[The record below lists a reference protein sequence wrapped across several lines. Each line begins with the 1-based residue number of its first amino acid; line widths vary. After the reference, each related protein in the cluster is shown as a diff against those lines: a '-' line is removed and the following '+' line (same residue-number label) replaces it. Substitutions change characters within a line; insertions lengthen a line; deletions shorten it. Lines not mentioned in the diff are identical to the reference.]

1 MPAVELTLTDLQD
14 QPVLRRVLLP
24 ADLQAPDTLGAQAEW
39 SVRMPL
45 VVTAT
50 PTRIAGYRAL
60 VFYP

>member
-1 MPAVELTLTDLQD
+1 PAVELTLTDLQD

-24 ADLQAPDTLGAQAEW
+24 ADLQAPATLGAQAEW
-39 SVRMPL
+39 SVRIPL
-45 VVTAT
+45 AVGAT